1 MWTKKLLQIQR
12 KQLNEQLV
20 RMKVEFRQTFTKKL
34 IYSSLLFLLFACQ
47 NDKKPSDGEI
57 EPVNQSEL
65 HTDFKSAQFETEFS
79 EVTSFLNGDSILHA
93 QTAAEWKAACNEKNP
108 AWCYADA
115 KTKTGILYNYHTLT
129 DKRGIIPNNKKLNL
143 SIAEKLRD
151 ELVHRQKDW
160 NLKFVDQSYVQRA
173 FNGQNYNLK
182 FVQFWIFNDEY
193 LTDNQAKVMIW
204 DLKLKKFTIEL
215 ASVNNGYRI
224 WLLK

>member
-1 MWTKKLLQIQR
+1 MFTHENQKAISDHLLDREKNSKNLYTKQKKYVYSVCVRNNKLSFFTRFIQE
-12 KQLNEQLV
+12 K
-20 RMKVEFRQTFTKKL
+20 KV
-34 IYSSLLFLLFACQ
+34 IYRS
-47 NDKKPSDGEI
+47 
-57 EPVNQSEL
+57 
-65 HTDFKSAQFETEFS
+65 
-79 EVTSFLNGDSILHA
+79 
-93 QTAAEWKAACNEKNP
+93 ACNEKKP

-129 DKRGIIPNNKKLNL
+129 DKRGIIPNDKKLNL

-173 FNGQNYNLK
+173 FNGRNYNLK
-182 FVQFWIFNDEY
+182 FVQFWIFDEEH
-193 LTDNQAKVMIW
+193 LIDNQAQVMVW